1 MFVVGDAVGD
11 VMIYGRG
18 AGALPTGSAIV
29 SDIVFCARQVEH
41 ARYSEM
47 FDVMDKK
54 EIITDFESEYYMRLS
69 ARDVSGVIADIAS
82 VFKKHKV
89 SIAQMRQD
97 HEVNK
102 EVVPI
107 VFITH
112 KTSENAMKSAIEDIK
127 NLKNVIG
134 VDNVIRVEK

>member
-1 MFVVGDAVGD
+1 MGDI
-11 VMIYGRG
+11 MIYGRG

-47 FDVMDKK
+47 FNEMPKSKV
-54 EIITDFESEYYMRLS
+54 ITDFESEYYLRLN
-69 ARDVSGVIADIAS
+69 ARDVSGVVADIAA
-82 VFKKHKV
+82 VFKKNKV

-97 HEVNK
+97 ENK
-102 EVVPI
+102 EIIPI

-112 KTSENAMKSAIEDIK
+112 KTSENAMKKAIEEIK
-127 NLKNVIG
+127 ELKNVLS
-134 VDNVIRVEK
+134 VENVIRVEK